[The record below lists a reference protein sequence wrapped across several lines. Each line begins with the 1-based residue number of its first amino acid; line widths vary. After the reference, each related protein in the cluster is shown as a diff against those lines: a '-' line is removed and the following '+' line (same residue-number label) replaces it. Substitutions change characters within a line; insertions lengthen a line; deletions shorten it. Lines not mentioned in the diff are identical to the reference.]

1 MNLAITTS
9 SGKTLKAVKISS
21 LVTIAGAAL
30 VLTTLAGVA
39 TFNTIESNAGES
51 NSGQAAAASQS
62 TFRASPMV
70 IAPPPAMT
78 VYLVGS
84 EEQRQAVEDLAI
96 MRVEDNA
103 VYNPG
108 RNWKFSVL
116 LLTGVPAEDEPVL
129 RRIEQ
134 VKADWQA
141 AGASGLEVIDLRQ
154 PEPRPSAAV
163 QESPIVIY
171 LAGSQAKAT
180 EILAAVESDRNESET
195 PPPVFHAFKV
205 TTSEEEVRVSEFV
218 ESLQGRD
225 VQIIDAR

>member
-1 MNLAITTS
+1 MNLATTS
-9 SGKTLKAVKISS
+9 TSATWKTVKRHYFIA
-21 LVTIAGAAL
+21 LAGACLGFAAI
-30 VLTTLAGVA
+30 VAGSGLSGLSFGGSA
-39 TFNTIESNAGES
+39 SAPAPAGS
-51 NSGQAAAASQS
+51 S
-62 TFRASPMV
+62 F
-70 IAPPPAMT
+70 IIPPELIPTYPAMT
-78 VYLVGS
+78 YYLVGS
-84 EEQRQAVEDLAI
+84 EEQRQAVEDQAI

-108 RNWKFSVL
+108 RNWKFSVVS
-116 LLTGVPAEDEPVL
+116 LTGIPAEDEAVL

-154 PEPRPSAAV
+154 PELRPSAAV
-163 QESPIVIY
+163 QRAPIFIY
-171 LAGSQAKAT
+171 LAESQAKAT

-205 TTSEEEVRVSEFV
+205 TTSEEEVWVSEFV